1 MREGHYIHDGDLQI
15 EVCFALVKSV
25 YVEVLKLAIGN
36 VQQRVGLALIQAG
49 FYVFNQ
55 TFQSSLIKL
64 KDCFN
69 QTFPASFALNLF
81 EGRLLDDGVSCPP
94 EVGVSEEELLM
105 EKLDGFFLAEFV
117 VFEGQKV
124 EVLVLAEFEILIF
137 ENFFEKCS
145 FGQDGGCE
153 FYFIE
158 LGLF

>member
-1 MREGHYIHDGDLQI
+1 
-15 EVCFALVKSV
+15 
-25 YVEVLKLAIGN
+25 
-36 VQQRVGLALIQAG
+36 
-49 FYVFNQ
+49 
-55 TFQSSLIKL
+55 
-64 KDCFN
+64 
-69 QTFPASFALNLF
+69 
-81 EGRLLDDGVSCPP
+81 
-94 EVGVSEEELLM
+94 M

-158 LGLF
+158 LGLFQFLVGFEEVGEGLFDEDGQVDGGSGHDLQELPYLVYVVMHEGDL